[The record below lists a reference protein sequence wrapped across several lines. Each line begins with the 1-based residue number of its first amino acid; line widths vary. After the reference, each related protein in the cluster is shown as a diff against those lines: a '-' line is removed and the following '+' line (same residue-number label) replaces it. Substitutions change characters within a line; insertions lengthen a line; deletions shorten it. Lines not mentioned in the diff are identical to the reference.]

1 MKEDKLNVSEAES
14 FRKKARSFHS
24 GKEGRISSSSA
35 GTVENFQ
42 MDDPQAGGMD
52 SELEERS
59 QDLSTRNDVAAVH
72 KQPTD
77 NHEFDA
83 REDESD
89 SKSPPPKKKTKMV
102 SFRRLVSHRDFLDS
116 SLMVAGTL
124 GAIAAGVSQP
134 LLTVLF
140 GSLVDALDPRKPV
153 SNSTAPVN
161 SLCLKLL
168 YTALG
173 CGFGSFLE
181 MAGWTISAER
191 QAIRLRSMYLKALL
205 RQDVGFYDQEVGV
218 GEAINKISGDILLI
232 QDAMGD
238 KVASVIELTTR
249 FFFGFGVGFYTSWKM
264 TLVTIAALPP
274 IAIVGSLMAVSLT
287 KASNRVQDAYS
298 KAGVTVEQALGSIR
312 TIASNT
318 GEKRAMETYDNAL
331 EKAEKAGAKLGLTN
345 GLGLGAVFFTTFSAY
360 GLAMWYGSRLVA
372 DGEAT
377 AGEIIRT
384 LFSVVMGGSSLGLVV
399 PFLTGI
405 LAGLGAGYSMFQ
417 IIDRKPPIDSENLGG
432 ETIPSVKGEIQLKN
446 VYFAYPTRPEFPV
459 FTDFSLLIQ
468 AGSTTA
474 LVGES
479 GSGKSSVIQLIE
491 RFYDPQDGQVL
502 LDGVD
507 IRELQLKWLRSQIAL
522 VSQEPVLFATS
533 IRENIRYG
541 KEDATQEEIESACV
555 LANAAL
561 FIDRMPEGYDT
572 LVGDRGIQLSGGQK
586 QRVAIARAILKSPRI
601 LLLDEATSALD
612 AESEH
617 IVQEALDRLST
628 RQTTVVIAHRL
639 STIKNASL
647 IAVVQNGTIVETG
660 VHEELSQNP
669 ASAYSQL
676 IRFQEISKTES
687 SEPESN
693 MEISNWR
700 TDGASG
706 RSDGGSFRKP
716 SNRSFRDSSSR
727 RLAARSHSRRGSSSR
742 FSFVSDILSISQR
755 VSSKHFDA
763 TQVHDLLDT
772 DVELGKEDMPEED
785 ILAKQKV
792 SLTRLAGMNKPELP
806 FLLLGAVGAAGA
818 GAILPVFA
826 FCLDKSIVALQ
837 EVQPSTVR
845 HDGGFYALLFVALAG
860 AHILFTP
867 CEKISFA
874 YAGERLL
881 RRLRLK
887 SFEKILRQEVSW
899 FDEDRNSSAILSS
912 KLLAD
917 AAVVRGVV
925 SDAVCTTVEAV
936 STLIVGFSIAFSASW
951 ELALVILGISPFL
964 AMQAVLT
971 ISMEHQP
978 SKTDQNNVNQ
988 AAQVASDAVSNIR
1001 TVASFCAEEKIVQ
1014 LYAKKLKAASIAN
1027 IRKGLLNGFTYGIAN
1042 FCLFC
1047 GYAIAFY
1054 AGAKFALQ
1062 GRVKINEVFLVILTM
1077 ALSALSLANALRK
1090 VPELARCKPAIRSIF
1105 ALLDQNSKVDPLDDN
1120 GVSLKSLRG
1129 RIDFQAV
1136 TFRYPTRPTVLV
1148 LQGLSFTLRSGTT
1161 LALVGGSGSGKST
1174 VISLIERFYD
1184 PLSGSILIDGVEIQA
1199 LNITWL
1205 RQNIGL
1211 VSQEPVLF
1219 DDTIRG
1225 NILHGKEGSTTED
1238 EIHEAARF
1246 ANAHTFISALPD
1258 GYSTRVGER
1267 GVQLSGGQKQ
1277 RVAIAR
1283 AILKN
1288 PKILL
1293 LDEATSAL
1301 DAESEHVVQEAL
1313 DRVMVQ
1319 RSTIIVA
1326 HRLSTVRNAQ
1336 QILVLKSGNI
1346 AEKGTYS
1353 ELISAGG
1360 LFASL
1365 ARQTFTRAV

>member
-1 MKEDKLNVSEAES
+1 
-14 FRKKARSFHS
+14 
-24 GKEGRISSSSA
+24 
-35 GTVENFQ
+35 
-42 MDDPQAGGMD
+42 MDDPLAGGMD
-52 SELEERS
+52 TESEERS
-59 QDLSTRNDVAAVH
+59 RDLSTRNDVAAVH
-72 KQPTD
+72 KQSTD
-77 NHEFDA
+77 NHELDE

-89 SKSPPPKKKTKMV
+89 SKSSPPRRKTKTV
-102 SFRRLVSHRDFLDS
+102 SFCRLVSHRDFLDS
-116 SLMVAGTL
+116 SLMVIGTL

-140 GSLVDALDPRKPV
+140 GHLLDALDPRKPV
-153 SNSTAPVN
+153 SNSTSTVN
-161 SLCLKLL
+161 TLCMKLF

-173 CGFGSFLE
+173 CGFGSLLE
-181 MAGWTISAER
+181 VVGWTISAER
-191 QAIRLRSMYLKALL
+191 QAVRLRSMYLKALL
-205 RQDVGFYDQEVGV
+205 RQNVGFFDQEIGV

-249 FFFGFGVGFYTSWKM
+249 FVFGFGVGFYTSWKM

-274 IAIVGSLMAVSLT
+274 IAIVGSLMAISLT
-287 KASNRVQDAYS
+287 KATNRVHDAYS
-298 KAGVTVEQALGSIR
+298 EAGVTVNQALGSIR

-318 GEKRAMETYDNAL
+318 GEKRAVEEYDNAL
-331 EKAEKAGAKLGLTN
+331 EKAEKAGSKLGLTN
-345 GLGLGAVFFTTFSAY
+345 GFGLGAVFFTTLAAY

-377 AGEIIRT
+377 AGEIIRA
-384 LFSVVMGGSSLGLVV
+384 LFSVVMGGSALGLVV

-405 LAGLGAGYSMFQ
+405 LAGLSAGYSMFQ

-432 ETIPSVKGEIQLKN
+432 EIIPSVKGEIQLKN
-446 VYFAYPTRPEFPV
+446 VHFAYPTRPEFPV

-491 RFYDPQDGQVL
+491 RFYDPQNGQVL

-533 IRENIRYG
+533 IGENIRYG
-541 KEDATQEEIESACV
+541 KEDATHQEIEAACL

-586 QRVAIARAILKSPRI
+586 QRVAIARAILKNPRI

-617 IVQEALDRLST
+617 MVQDALDRLST
-628 RQTTVVIAHRL
+628 HQTTVVIAHRL

-647 IAVVQNGTIVETG
+647 IAVVQSGTIVETG

-669 ASAYSQL
+669 SSAYSQL
-676 IRFQEISKTES
+676 IRFQEIGKPEASD
-687 SEPESN
+687 PESN
-693 MEISNWR
+693 TDINNSR
-700 TDGASG
+700 TVGTSG
-706 RSDGGSFRKP
+706 RSEEGSFRKP
-716 SNRSFRDSSSR
+716 SNRSFRDDSSR
-727 RLAARSHSRRGSSSR
+727 RLA
-742 FSFVSDILSISQR
+742 
-755 VSSKHFDA
+755 
-763 TQVHDLLDT
+763 TQVNDLLEPDS
-772 DVELGKEDMPEED
+772 ELGKEDKAEGD
-785 ILAKQKV
+785 ILVKQKV

-806 FLLLGAVGAAGA
+806 FFLLGAVGAAGV
-818 GAILPVFA
+818 GAILPAFA

-837 EVQPSTVR
+837 QANPGTVR
-845 HDGGFYALLFVALAG
+845 HDGGFYALLFVVLGA

-917 AAVVRGVV
+917 AAAVRGVV
-925 SDAVCTTVEAV
+925 GDALCTTVEAI

-964 AMQAVLT
+964 GMQAVLT
-971 ISMEHQP
+971 VSMEHQP

-1001 TVASFCAEEKIVQ
+1001 TVASFSAEEKMVQ
-1014 LYAKKLKAASIAN
+1014 LYAKKLQAASIAN
-1027 IRKGLLNGFTYGIAN
+1027 IRKGVLNGLTYGFAN

-1054 AGAKFALQ
+1054 AGAKFAQQ

-1077 ALSALSLANALRK
+1077 SLSSLSLANALRK

-1105 ALLDQNSKVDPLDDN
+1105 ALLDMNSKVDPLDDK
-1120 GVSLKSLRG
+1120 GVSLKDLRG
-1129 RIDFQAV
+1129 HIDFQAV
-1136 TFRYPTRPTVLV
+1136 TFRYPTRPTVPV
-1148 LQGLSFTLRSGTT
+1148 LQGLSFTLKSGTT

-1184 PLSGSILIDGVEIQA
+1184 PLSGSILIDGHEIQA

-1225 NILHGKEGSTTED
+1225 NILHGKGGSTTED

-1246 ANAHTFISALPD
+1246 ANAHAFISALPD

-1288 PKILL
+1288 PNILL

-1301 DAESEHVVQEAL
+1301 DAESEHIVQEAL

-1336 QILVLKSGNI
+1336 QILVLKNGHV

-1353 ELISAGG
+1353 ELLSAGG

-1365 ARQTFTRAV
+1365 AGQTFTKTV